1 MADTRARERPMSIRT
16 TWYKDKGLS
25 IRRSCQRGR
34 GKKISWRGGRGQSL
48 AHDREVLA
56 VYTEHTELTVARSR
70 IHKQRQVRVQKRE
83 QRVKRRN
90 AGGTASTHH
99 AACSRPLHKRPC
111 RLAARA
117 NERFYNSMQSPPEGP
132 FGLSFSLSLILRFPS
147 FAYSLPPSLSLLP
160 STTRA
165 LLRPRRMFSP
175 LREDQLQL
183 CIYARVHHSPLHSS
197 LPNGR
202 SSIYILAKCSLSA
215 SLDVRC
221 LS

>member
-1 MADTRARERPMSIRT
+1 M
-16 TWYKDKGLS
+16 
-25 IRRSCQRGR
+25 
-34 GKKISWRGGRGQSL
+34 
-48 AHDREVLA
+48 
-56 VYTEHTELTVARSR
+56 ARSR

-147 FAYSLPPSLSLLP
+147 FAYLAAFSFTSPFNHSRPSSAASHVLSLARGP
-160 STTRA
+160 VVAVYIRA
-165 LLRPRRMFSP
+165 RTPLSSP
-175 LREDQLQL
+175 FFLTKRTLKHLYSREL
-183 CIYARVHHSPLHSS
+183 
-197 LPNGR
+197 
-202 SSIYILAKCSLSA
+202 
-215 SLDVRC
+215 
-221 LS
+221 